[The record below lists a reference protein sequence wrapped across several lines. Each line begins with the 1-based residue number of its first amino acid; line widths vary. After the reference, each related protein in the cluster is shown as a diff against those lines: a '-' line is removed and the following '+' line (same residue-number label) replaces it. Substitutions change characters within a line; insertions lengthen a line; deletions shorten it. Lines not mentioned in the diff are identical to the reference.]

1 MMGNCGANAWQ
12 GIAAVKELEESA
24 MGEVNR
30 RRVMGFFSVM
40 ILILCSAV
48 ARRLE
53 AGQEVPA
60 QLKPPEGQA
69 LVAVAH
75 AKGFQVYTCKD
86 DGKGYN
92 WTLKGPEAE
101 LFDKAG
107 KKVGRHFAGP
117 TWEWSDKSQVT
128 GKMMTSSPSPDT
140 DSIAWLL
147 LMATGHSGEG
157 MLANVTNIQRLNT
170 KGGKAP
176 AGGCGAAHAGQET
189 RAAYEADYYFYGK

>member
-1 MMGNCGANAWQ
+1 MAIGKRLA
-12 GIAAVKELEESA
+12 GIFLALV
-24 MGEVNR
+24 
-30 RRVMGFFSVM
+30 
-40 ILILCSAV
+40 LILGAMAV

-53 AGQEVPA
+53 AGQDVPA
-60 QLKPPEGQA
+60 QLKTPEGQRLA
-69 LVAVAH
+69 AEAH

-86 DGKGYN
+86 DGKGYT

-128 GKMMTSSPSPDT
+128 GKMMTSSPSPDA

-157 MLANVTNIQRLNT
+157 VLANVTNIQRLHT

-176 AGGCGAAHAGQET
+176 ATGCDAAHAGQET
-189 RAAYEADYYFYGK
+189 RAAYEADYFFYGK

>member
-1 MMGNCGANAWQ
+1 MAIGKRLAGICAGVGLLLAAMVVTHAQ
-12 GIAAVKELEESA
+12 GV
-24 MGEVNR
+24 
-30 RRVMGFFSVM
+30 
-40 ILILCSAV
+40 
-48 ARRLE
+48 
-53 AGQEVPA
+53 GQDLPA
-60 QLKPPEGQA
+60 QLKTPEGQRLA
-69 LVAVAH
+69 AEAH

-86 DGKGYN
+86 DGKGFT

-128 GKMMTSSPSPDT
+128 GKMMTSSPSPDA

-157 MLANVTNIQRLNT
+157 VLANVTNIQRLHT

-176 AGGCGAAHAGQET
+176 ATGCDAAHAGQET
-189 RAAYEADYYFYGK
+189 RAAYEADYFFYGK

>member
-1 MMGNCGANAWQ
+1 MVGSIC
-12 GIAAVKELEESA
+12 K
-24 MGEVNR
+24 
-30 RRVMGFFSVM
+30 RRVGFFAVGA
-40 ILILCSAV
+40 LISAGVV
-48 ARRLE
+48 ARGSG

-60 QLKPPEGQA
+60 QLKVPEGQTLA
-69 LVAVAH
+69 AEAH
-75 AKGFQVYTCKD
+75 AKGFQVYACKD

-117 TWEWSDKSQVT
+117 TWEWNDKSQVT
-128 GKMMTSSPSPDT
+128 AKMMTSSPSPDA

-157 MLANVTNIQRLNT
+157 VLANVTNIQRLHT

-176 AGGCGAAHAGQET
+176 ATGCDAAHAGQET

>member
-1 MMGNCGANAWQ
+1 MVGSVC
-12 GIAAVKELEESA
+12 K
-24 MGEVNR
+24 R
-30 RRVMGFFSVM
+30 RIGFFAVGA
-40 ILILCSAV
+40 LISAEVV
-48 ARRLE
+48 ARGLN

-60 QLKPPEGQA
+60 QLKVPEGQTLA
-69 LVAVAH
+69 AEAH
-75 AKGFQVYTCKD
+75 AKGFQVYACKD

-117 TWEWSDKSQVT
+117 TWEWNDKSQVT
-128 GKMMTSSPSPDT
+128 AKMMTSSPSPDA

-157 MLANVTNIQRLNT
+157 VLANVTNIQRLHT

-176 AGGCGAAHAGQET
+176 ATRCDTAHAGQET

>member
-1 MMGNCGANAWQ
+1 MVGSIC
-12 GIAAVKELEESA
+12 K
-24 MGEVNR
+24 
-30 RRVMGFFSVM
+30 RRVGFFAVGA
-40 ILILCSAV
+40 LISAGVV
-48 ARRLE
+48 ARGSG

-60 QLKPPEGQA
+60 QLKVPEGQTLA
-69 LVAVAH
+69 AEAH
-75 AKGFQVYTCKD
+75 AKGFQVYACKD

-117 TWEWSDKSQVT
+117 TWEWNDKSQVT
-128 GKMMTSSPSPDT
+128 AKMMTSSPSPDA

-157 MLANVTNIQRLNT
+157 VLANVTNIQRLHT

-176 AGGCGAAHAGQET
+176 ATRCDTAHAGQET